1 MDRKSIASLVACT
14 VFIGGCSA
22 APPSSREVGHDPI
35 LARAE
40 GVVVLVD
47 VCLQRDGLG
56 GAGDYFVV
64 EESQHGAMRVQDKLR
79 QYLDDSNIHVRA
91 QATLI
96 CGAQHGDKESI
107 LTSDRIGG
115 DASMRSQ
122 PLLFT
127 SSNTADDEG
136 YELALQI
143 ISAYAFERAAAGDA
157 AKPGAVSQLEFLD
170 AADVVQNRTGAASIF
185 FLGALGSSRSGAANV
200 VSAIGR
206 VIVGTATGVATAGL
220 GGDYYVMFLPGGKA
234 SGRLME
240 AALIDLESGQLTWS
254 NAVNVGGNP
263 AHEKNWENDQPIELL
278 IHDILFQPSSTN

>member
-14 VFIGGCSA
+14 VFICGCSA

-56 GAGDYFVV
+56 GGGDYFVV
-64 EESQHGAMRVQDKLR
+64 EESQYGAMRVQDKLR
-79 QYLDDSNIHVRA
+79 QYLGDSNIHIIA

-107 LTSDRIGG
+107 LTADRIGG

-127 SSNTADDEG
+127 SSITTDEG
-136 YELALQI
+136 YKSALQLV
-143 ISAYAFERAAAGDA
+143 SAYAFERAAAGDA

-200 VSAIGR
+200 VSAVGR
-206 VIVGTATGVATAGL
+206 AIIGTATAVATAGL

-263 AHEKNWENDQPIELL
+263 AQEKNWENDQPIELL
-278 IHDILFQPSSTN
+278 IHDILFQPSSTD